1 MPPRTHQRSLWQV
14 LGLYAAGSW
23 VCLQVV
29 DVLGQNIPLPSWVF
43 VLTLALLAA
52 GLPVVAA
59 TAYFQGIGRK
69 TGDGTGA
76 DAGQHPREG
85 AHGLFT
91 WGNVLRAAVAALA
104 LWGVVVT
111 GWLALGRNEGPEWDA
126 VAGVEELGRLA
137 GERDFA
143 GAFALAERMDGIVR
157 NDSVRAAMWAAVSRP
172 VTLSTDPPGA
182 RVLRRFYSGTDTSW
196 QDMGRTPLSVERF
209 PFGLH
214 RIRFELEGH
223 LPRQTV
229 AYSGDLARAGTF
241 RLDTPETL
249 PEGMIRVA
257 GGWAALWAPGL
268 EQLDSLRLGDYL
280 MDVHEVTNRQYK
292 AFVEAGGYAERSCW
306 THPFVR
312 DGDTISFG
320 EAMEA
325 FVDRTGRPGPSTWE
339 VGSYPDGADDLP
351 VGGVSWYEAEAY
363 ACSVGK
369 ALPTVYHW
377 YREADPFSS
386 NFVVPESNFGGEG
399 PAPVGQY
406 GGVSQDGAFDMAGNV
421 REWTRNAVGENRFI
435 LGGGWDDL
443 EYAFN
448 DAVTSP
454 ALDRSPANGIR
465 LVEYPDST
473 NLAAASA
480 DIVPEFRDY
489 RAELPVPDEV
499 FEAYR
504 QMYAYDA
511 TPLNARV
518 VRSDTTAAWIREQV
532 ELDAAYGGERLT
544 LFLFLPRSGSG
555 PFQTIAFFPGS
566 DDIYKRSF
574 DELGIAGF
582 DFIVRSGRALV
593 YPVYKGTY
601 TRGGDL
607 ESDIQDESNLYRD
620 HVIAWSKDL
629 GRALDY
635 AATRPDLDSGRL
647 GYFGVS
653 WGSAMAPVMTAIERR
668 FGASVLVASGLTMQS
683 TQPMVDPFD
692 FLPRVT
698 VPTLMINARYDS
710 FFPVET
716 SQKPFFDNLGT
727 AGRGQ
732 EARRHRVQP
741 LRAVLRARPGRAG
754 DAGLVRPVPGAG
766 AVGRDDRPCRHAEP
780 ATASGRSSAPT
791 RRTRPP
797 RRGRCPRARP
807 APRGRLLRA

>member
-1 MPPRTHQRSLWQV
+1 MPPPTHQRSLWQV

-43 VLTLALLAA
+43 VLTLALLAV

-59 TAYFQGIGRK
+59 TAYLQGIGR
-69 TGDGTGA
+69 TAAGGA
-76 DAGQHPREG
+76 PAGEG
-85 AHGLFT
+85 AHLRGGARRLFT
-91 WGNVLRAAVAALA
+91 WVNVLRSGVAALA
-104 LWGVVVT
+104 LWGVAVTAWVV
-111 GWLALGRNEGPEWDA
+111 LGRSEAPPWDA
-126 VAGVEELGRLA
+126 VAGVEEVERLA

-143 GAFALAERMDGIVR
+143 GAFALAKQMDGIIR
-157 NDSVRAAMWAAVSRP
+157 NDSVRSAMWAMVSRP

-182 RVLRRFYSGTDTSW
+182 MVLRRFYAGTDTAW
-196 QDMGRTPLSVERF
+196 EEMGRTPLSVERF

-223 LPRQTV
+223 LPRQIA
-229 AYSGDLARAGTF
+229 AYSGNLAQAGSF
-241 RLDTPETL
+241 HLDTPETL

-257 GGWAALWAPGL
+257 GGWTALWAPGL
-268 EQLDSLRLGDYL
+268 EQVDSLRLGDYF
-280 MDVHEVTNRQYK
+280 MDIHEVTNRQYK
-292 AFVEAGGYAERSCW
+292 AFVDAGGYTRPSCW
-306 THPFVR
+306 TSPFVSN
-312 DGDTISFG
+312 GDTLSFG

-339 VGSYPDGADDLP
+339 VGSYPEGEDDLP

-386 NFVVPESNFGGEG
+386 NFVVPQSNFGGEG
-399 PAPVGQY
+399 PAPVGRY
-406 GGVSQDGAFDMAGNV
+406 GGVSQDGVFDMAGNV
-421 REWTRNAVGENRFI
+421 REWTRNAVGEDRFI

-448 DAVTSP
+448 DAVTSR
-454 ALDRSPANGIR
+454 AFDRSPANGIR
-465 LVEYPDST
+465 LVQYQDTS
-473 NLAAASA
+473 NLRAASA
-480 DIVPEFRDY
+480 PIVPEFRDY
-489 RAELPVPDEV
+489 RAERPVPDEV
-499 FEAYR
+499 FDAYR

-511 TPLNARV
+511 SPLNATV
-518 VRSDTTAAWIREQV
+518 VRSDTTSAWIREQID
-532 ELDAAYGGERLT
+532 LDAAYGGERLT
-544 LFLFLPRSGSG
+544 LFLFLPRTGPG

-566 DDIYKRSF
+566 NDIYKRSF
-574 DELGIAGF
+574 DELTISGF

-601 TRGGDL
+601 TRHRDL
-607 ESDIQDESNLYRD
+607 QSDIQDESNLYRD

-629 GRALDY
+629 GRSLDY
-635 AATRPDLDSGRL
+635 AATRPELDPERV

-668 FGASVLVASGLTMQS
+668 FGASVLVASGLVMQS
-683 TQPMVDPFD
+683 AQPMVDPFE

-698 VPTLMINARYDS
+698 VPTLMVNARYDS

-716 SQKPFFDNLGT
+716 SQEPFFDLLGT
-727 AGRGQ
+727 PEGDKKLVIT
-732 EARRHRVQP
+732 ESNHF
-741 LRAVLRARPGRAG
+741 VLSYAH
-754 DAGLVRPVPGAG
+754 DLTVRETLDWYDRYLGPV
-766 AVGRDDRPCRHAEP
+766 R
-780 ATASGRSSAPT
+780 
-791 RRTRPP
+791 
-797 RRGRCPRARP
+797 
-807 APRGRLLRA
+807 